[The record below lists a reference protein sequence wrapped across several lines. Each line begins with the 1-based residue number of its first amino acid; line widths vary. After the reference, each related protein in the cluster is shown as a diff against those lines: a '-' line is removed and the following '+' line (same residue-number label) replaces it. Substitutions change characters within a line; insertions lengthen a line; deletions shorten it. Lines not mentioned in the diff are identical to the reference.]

1 MRNYSLW
8 ALALI
13 VGGSA
18 AEMVKTEMTMTTTS
32 NAPQNIASNQEIS
45 SAAFRDGS
53 YLGKLAAE
61 RGDAPHMAVGRW
73 AKNSDRI
80 LFATG
85 YSEAYSQNLTANAV
99 ARGDQA
105 AVAAFRDGLY
115 LGKLDSQRGSA
126 RHVAIGR
133 WSGVG
138 DRASFAKGYDQAYQD
153 GYSATAAQGKSL
165 NQASLVP

>member
-8 ALALI
+8 VLALI
-13 VGGSA
+13 VAGSA
-18 AEMVKTEMTMTTTS
+18 AKMVKTGMTTTT
-32 NAPQNIASNQEIS
+32 NAPQNIANNQEIS

-53 YLGKLAAE
+53 YLGKLAAG

-73 AKNSDRI
+73 AKNADRI

-85 YSEAYSQNLTANAV
+85 YSEAYSENLTANAV
-99 ARGDQA
+99 ARGNQA
-105 AVAAFRDGLY
+105 AGGAFRDGLY
-115 LGKLDSQRGSA
+115 LGKRDSERGSA

-133 WSGVG
+133 WSEAG
-138 DRASFAKGYDQAYQD
+138 DRASFAKGYDQAYQA

-165 NQASLVP
+165 NQA

>member
-1 MRNYSLW
+1 MRNDSLW
-8 ALALI
+8 VLALI
-13 VGGSA
+13 VAGSA
-18 AEMVKTEMTMTTTS
+18 AKMVKTGMTTTT

-53 YLGKLAAE
+53 YLGKLAAG

-73 AKNSDRI
+73 AKNADRI

-85 YSEAYSQNLTANAV
+85 YSEAYSQNLTANAL
-99 ARGDQA
+99 ARGDQGG
-105 AVAAFRDGLY
+105 VAAFRDGLY
-115 LGKLDSQRGSA
+115 LGRLDSQRGSA

-133 WSGVG
+133 WSGAS
-138 DRASFAKGYDQAYQD
+138 DRALFAKGYDQAYQD

-165 NQASLVP
+165 NQASLVH

>member
-8 ALALI
+8 VLALI

-18 AEMVKTEMTMTTTS
+18 AEMVKTGMTTTS
-32 NAPQNIASNQEIS
+32 NALQNIASNQEIS

-61 RGDAPHMAVGRW
+61 RGDAPHVSVGRW
-73 AKNSDRI
+73 AKNADRI

-85 YSEAYSQNLTANAV
+85 YSEAYSQKLTPNAV

-105 AVAAFRDGLY
+105 AVAAFRDGLH
-115 LGKLDSQRGSA
+115 LGKLDYQRGSA

-133 WSGVG
+133 WSDAG

-165 NQASLVP
+165 NQASLVH

>member
-8 ALALI
+8 VLALI
-13 VGGSA
+13 VAGSA
-18 AEMVKTEMTMTTTS
+18 AEMGKTGMTTTT

-53 YLGKLAAE
+53 YLGKLAAG

-73 AKNSDRI
+73 AKNADRI

-85 YSEAYSQNLTANAV
+85 YSEAYSENLTANAV
-99 ARGDQA
+99 ARGNQA
-105 AVAAFRDGLY
+105 DVAAFRDGLY
-115 LGKLDSQRGSA
+115 LGKLDSERGSA

-133 WSGVG
+133 WSGAS

-165 NQASLVP
+165 NQASLVH

>member
-73 AKNSDRI
+73 AKNADRI

-85 YSEAYSQNLTANAV
+85 YSEAYSQNLTASAV
-99 ARGDQA
+99 ARGNQA
-105 AVAAFRDGLY
+105 DVAAYRDGLY

-133 WSGVG
+133 WSGAS
-138 DRASFAKGYDQAYQD
+138 DRVSFAKGYDQAYQD

-165 NQASLVP
+165 NQASLVH

>member
-8 ALALI
+8 VLALI
-13 VGGSA
+13 VAGSA
-18 AEMVKTEMTMTTTS
+18 AKMVKTGMTVTA

-53 YLGKLAAE
+53 YLGKLAAG

-73 AKNSDRI
+73 AKNADRI

-99 ARGDQA
+99 ARGNQA
-105 AVAAFRDGLY
+105 DVAAFRDGLY
-115 LGKLDSQRGSA
+115 LGKLDSERGSA

-133 WSGVG
+133 WSDAS

-165 NQASLVP
+165 NQASLVH